1 MTRRDLLLTGALS
14 LGASIVLGQ
23 VHPFGNPWKA
33 GPQSAASLL
42 PDGSVPADARAVLVQ
57 KCADCHSEASH
68 APVYASLAPG
78 SWLIER
84 DIVQGRAHLN
94 LSNWQKIAPERR
106 EVLEEEIVQQTSK
119 GKMPPVQYR
128 LLHWNARLSPQDV
141 HVLAALQTGQEG
153 AGASTHEAGDA
164 ARGKMVFERRCTGCH
179 AMDENREGPQLRT
192 VYGRKAGSVAGF
204 QYSAKL
210 KSSGLT
216 WNPETLDQ
224 WLTDPD
230 AMVPGN
236 DMSFATPKATDR
248 KDVIAYLQQAAGSK

>member
-1 MTRRDLLLTGALS
+1 MTRRDLVVAGVVS
-14 LGASIVLGQ
+14 LGASLVLGQ

-42 PDGSVPADARAVLVQ
+42 QDGSVPADARAVLVQ

-68 APVYASLAPG
+68 APIYASLAPG

-84 DIVQGRAHLN
+84 DIMQGRAHLN

-128 LLHWNARLSPQDV
+128 LLHWNAKLSPQDV
-141 HVLAALQTGQEG
+141 HALAALQTGQE
-153 AGASTHEAGDA
+153 A
-164 ARGKMVFERRCTGCH
+164 ARGKMVFEKRCVGCH
-179 AMDENREGPQLRT
+179 AMDANREGPQLRG
-192 VYGRKAGSVAGF
+192 VYGRKAGSLAGF
-204 QYSAKL
+204 QYSASL

-216 WNPETLDQ
+216 WNPETLER

-230 AMVPGN
+230 ALVPGN
-236 DMSFATPKATDR
+236 DMSFATPKAADR
-248 KDVIAYLQQAAGSK
+248 RDVIAFLQQAAASK

>member
-1 MTRRDLLLTGALS
+1 VLS
-14 LGASIVLGQ
+14 LGASLVLGQ

-42 PDGSVPADARAVLVQ
+42 RDGSVPADARAVLVQ
-57 KCADCHSEASH
+57 KCADCHSEATH

-84 DIVQGRAHLN
+84 DIVKGRAHLN
-94 LSNWQKIAPERR
+94 LSNWQQIAPERR
-106 EVLEEEIVQQTSK
+106 EVLEEEIAQQTSK

-141 HVLAALQTGQEG
+141 HALAALQASKEDLDDKAQPTG
-153 AGASTHEAGDA
+153 DP
-164 ARGKMVFERRCTGCH
+164 ARGKMVFEKRCVGCH
-179 AMDENREGPQLRT
+179 AMDANREGPQLRG
-192 VYGRKAGSVAGF
+192 VYGRTAGSLAGF
-204 QYSAKL
+204 QYSASL
-210 KSSGLT
+210 KSLGLT
-216 WNPETLDQ
+216 WNPETLDR

-236 DMSFATPKATDR
+236 DMSFATPKAVDR
-248 KDVIAYLQQAAGSK
+248 SDLIAYLQQQSGK

>member
-1 MTRRDLLLTGALS
+1 
-14 LGASIVLGQ
+14 
-23 VHPFGNPWKA
+23 
-33 GPQSAASLL
+33 
-42 PDGSVPADARAVLVQ
+42 
-57 KCADCHSEASH
+57 
-68 APVYASLAPG
+68 
-78 SWLIER
+78 
-84 DIVQGRAHLN
+84 
-94 LSNWQKIAPERR
+94 
-106 EVLEEEIVQQTSK
+106 
-119 GKMPPVQYR
+119 
-128 LLHWNARLSPQDV
+128 
-141 HVLAALQTGQEG
+141 
-153 AGASTHEAGDA
+153 
-164 ARGKMVFERRCTGCH
+164 MVFERRCTGCH

-204 QYSAKL
+204 LYSAKL

>member
-1 MTRRDLLLTGALS
+1 MTRRDLVLTGVLG

-23 VHPFGNPWKA
+23 VHPFGNPWKT
-33 GPQSAASLL
+33 GPQSTASLL
-42 PDGSVPADARAVLVQ
+42 QDGSVPADARAVLVQ

-68 APVYASLAPG
+68 APFYASLAPG

-84 DIVQGRAHLN
+84 DIVAGRAHMN
-94 LSNWQKIAPERR
+94 LSHWREIAPERR

-119 GKMPPVQYR
+119 GTMPPVQYR
-128 LLHWNARLSPQDV
+128 LLHWDARLSAQDV
-141 HVLAALQTGQEG
+141 HALAALQTGQEG
-153 AGASTHEAGDA
+153 AEASTEQTGDA
-164 ARGKMVFERRCTGCH
+164 VHGKVVFEHRCTGCH

-192 VYGRKAGSVAGF
+192 VYGRKAASVAGF
-204 QYSAKL
+204 QYSASL

-216 WNPETLDQ
+216 WNSETLER

-236 DMSFATPKATDR
+236 DMSFATPKAMDR
-248 KDVIAYLQQAAGSK
+248 RDLIAYLQQGAGGK

>member
-1 MTRRDLLLTGALS
+1 MTRRDLLLAVVLGLGLS
-14 LGASIVLGQ
+14 LLMGQ
-23 VHPFGNPWKA
+23 AHPFGNPWKVK
-33 GPQSAASLL
+33 PQSAASLL
-42 PDGSVPADARAVLVQ
+42 QDGSVPADARAVLVQ
-57 KCADCHSEASH
+57 KCADCHSGASH

-84 DIVQGRAHLN
+84 DIMQGRAHLN

-128 LLHWNARLSPQDV
+128 LLHWSAKLSPQDV
-141 HVLAALQTGQEG
+141 HALAALQ
-153 AGASTHEAGDA
+153 ASKDNLDDKTHQAGDA
-164 ARGKMVFERRCTGCH
+164 ERGKLVFEKRCVGCH
-179 AMDENREGPQLRT
+179 AMDANREGPQLRG

-204 QYSAKL
+204 QYSASL

-216 WNPETLDQ
+216 WNPETLDR

-236 DMSFATPKATDR
+236 DMSLATPKAADR
-248 KDVIAYLQQAAGSK
+248 SDLIAYLQQQGGK

>member
-1 MTRRDLLLTGALS
+1 MTRRDLFLAVVLGLGLS
-14 LGASIVLGQ
+14 LLMGR
-23 VHPFGNPWKA
+23 VHPFGNPWEA

-42 PDGSVPADARAVLVQ
+42 QDGSVPADARAVLVQ

-68 APVYASLAPG
+68 APIYASLAPG

-84 DIVQGRAHLN
+84 DIMQGRAHLN

-128 LLHWNARLSPQDV
+128 LLHWSAKLSPQDV
-141 HVLAALQTGQEG
+141 RALAALE
-153 AGASTHEAGDA
+153 ASKEDLDGKTRPAGDA
-164 ARGKMVFERRCTGCH
+164 ARGKMVFEKRCVGCH
-179 AMDENREGPQLRT
+179 AMDANREGPQLRG

-204 QYSAKL
+204 QYSAIL

-216 WNPETLDQ
+216 WNPETLDR

-230 AMVPGN
+230 ATVPGN
-236 DMSFATPKATDR
+236 DMSFPTPKAADR
-248 KDVIAYLQQAAGSK
+248 KDLIAYLQQAAGGK

>member
-1 MTRRDLLLTGALS
+1 MTRRDLVLTGVLS

-23 VHPFGNPWKA
+23 VHPFGNPWKV

-42 PDGSVPADARAVLVQ
+42 QDGSVPADARAVLVQ

-68 APVYASLAPG
+68 APAYASLAPA

-84 DIVQGRAHLN
+84 DIVDGREHMN
-94 LSNWQKIAPERR
+94 LSHWQQIAPERR

-128 LLHWNARLSPQDV
+128 LMHWDAKLSPQDV
-141 HVLAALQTGQEG
+141 HALAALQTNQGG
-153 AGASTHEAGDA
+153 AEASTHPAGDA
-164 ARGKMVFERRCTGCH
+164 ERGKTVFEKRCVGCH
-179 AMDENREGPQLRT
+179 ALDANREGPQLSG
-192 VYGRKAGSVAGF
+192 VFGRKAGSVAGF
-204 QYSAKL
+204 QYSASVKN
-210 KSSGLT
+210 SGLT
-216 WNPETLDQ
+216 WYPETLDK

-236 DMSFATPKATDR
+236 DMSFATPKAQDR
-248 KDVIAYLQQAAGSK
+248 ADLIAYFEQEAQKK